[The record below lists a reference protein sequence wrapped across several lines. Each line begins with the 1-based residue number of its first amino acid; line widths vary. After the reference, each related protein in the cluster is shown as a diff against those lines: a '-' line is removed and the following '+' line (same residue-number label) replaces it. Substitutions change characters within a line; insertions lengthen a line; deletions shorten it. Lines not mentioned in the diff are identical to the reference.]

1 MFVARAFRRLDSH
14 AGKNPMTMLIAA
26 AVFFLVLHL
35 LVAGTR
41 LRDAIVRAIGEQ
53 AYLGAFSVASLAG
66 IVWLAVSYNRATEL
80 GTDLLWDLGPGV
92 QHLGIVVVAIAALFA
107 VSGLLTPNP
116 TAVGMEAAATREA
129 SGILRIT
136 RHPFLWGVAMWAA
149 FHLAANGDAASVV
162 FFGTFL
168 VLAVAGTFS
177 IDAKRARKMAPG
189 WIEFAGRTS
198 NVPFV
203 AILAGRNSL
212 KLGELVTYRQ
222 AAAVLVFLVLLF
234 AHAWLFSA
242 SPFPGS

>member
-1 MFVARAFRRLDSH
+1 M
-14 AGKNPMTMLIAA
+14 MMLIAA

-35 LVAGTR
+35 FVAGTR
-41 LRDAIVRAIGEQ
+41 LRDAIVGAIGEP
-53 AYLGAFSVASLAG
+53 AYLGVFSVASLAG
-66 IVWLAVSYNRATEL
+66 IVWLAISYNGATAL

-92 QHLGIVVVAIAALFA
+92 RHLGIVVMAVAAFFG

-162 FFGTFL
+162 LFGTFL

-177 IDAKRARKMAPG
+177 IDAKRARKMAAG

-212 KLGELVTYRQ
+212 KLGELLTYRQ
-222 AAAVLVFLVLLF
+222 AVAALVFLILLF
-234 AHAWLFSA
+234 VHAWLFSA
-242 SPFPGS
+242 SPFPGRWVPF